1 MPSLRSALRVLL
13 LAAIVARP
21 AGLHA
26 QAGDTV
32 RGTFGGITPL
42 VSIGSPEEDRFR
54 LQQVL
59 GRAPTDG
66 FLIRSPSS
74 QTPALP
80 MTKGGLRWSLVAPEV
95 EAAWNSEMPFSLND
109 GRYNYLFQNPE
120 HEPEGREA
128 IDMQNSR
135 LRLTLVPTLGRIHR

>member
-1 MPSLRSALRVLL
+1 
-13 LAAIVARP
+13 
-21 AGLHA
+21 
-26 QAGDTV
+26 
-32 RGTFGGITPL
+32 
-42 VSIGSPEEDRFR
+42 
-54 LQQVL
+54 
-59 GRAPTDG
+59 
-66 FLIRSPSS
+66 
-74 QTPALP
+74 

-135 LRLTLVPTLGRIHR
+135 LRLTLVPTPGRIHR